1 MKRAC
6 LIATTVLAALSLEPA
21 FAELWKL
28 EPGVTTRGKKP
39 ETWIMDLRHQ
49 THEAAAA
56 AAAKLSTRLYGKT
69 ESSLHHPLEFLC
81 DFPAAKVFAFDLAAV
96 SSGGSD
102 LVLKTNGGVAGR
114 QTWPRAASSHRLNR
128 ILYIPLGAG
137 SNTVSLEVT
146 QPSGVVVIDRYLIA
160 DSVAQLPQNS
170 VLMGIDSAPVAGTA
184 RSTADF
190 ADAPKTGG
198 VLLTDDGFRGIWYY
212 NQPSHD
218 EYKFK
223 YSGGFATYPY
233 QHSPIAIYC
242 KEVDKTFFVYGGTT
256 ARSAKDK
263 QELLH
268 MVSYFDHKTG
278 KVLRPRILLNKH
290 TIDAHD
296 NPTLQVDDQGYLW
309 IFSSSHGTGRPSYI
323 HRSVKP
329 WSVDEFECVKVTNF
343 SYTQPWY
350 VPSEGFLFLH
360 TRYGGGKSLGI
371 NATRCLFEMSSPDG
385 RQWSE
390 PRMLAGIEAG
400 DYQVS
405 WRNGKRIATAFDFH
419 PYQLGLN
426 ARANIYYMETD
437 DLGRTWHN
445 VRGEQIKLP
454 LTDTNNAA
462 LVCNTRAEGLL
473 AYLRDVNFD
482 GHGHPV
488 IMFVTSKGYASGPE
502 NGPRQ
507 WQTLRWTGSEWIR
520 RPFTTSNN
528 NYDHGS
534 LYIEPDGTWRVIAPT
549 EVGAQ
554 PYNPG
559 GNMVLWTSN
568 DEGLTWKRVKQLTH
582 DPLRNHTFARRPLN
596 AHPDFYAFWADGNGR
611 EPSESS
617 LYFTN
622 QKGGHVWQLP
632 PKMEGAFASPAI
644 VGD

>member
-1 MKRAC
+1 MA
-6 LIATTVLAALSLEPA
+6 AAFLALFSLAPA

-39 ETWIMDLRHQ
+39 ESWVVDLRHQ
-49 THEAAAA
+49 TPATAAA
-56 AAAKLSTRLYGKT
+56 AAAKLSTRLYGRT
-69 ESSLHHPLEFLC
+69 ESSLHHPLEFQS
-81 DFPAAKVFAFDLAAV
+81 DFPTAKVFAFELAAV

-102 LVLKTNGGVAGR
+102 LIVKTNGGVAGR
-114 QTWPRAASSHRLNR
+114 QIWPRAGSSHHLNR
-128 ILYIPLGAG
+128 ILYVPLAAG
-137 SNTVSLEVT
+137 SNTVSLEIT
-146 QPSGVVVIDRYLIA
+146 QPSGVVVIARYLIA

-170 VLMGIDSAPVAGTA
+170 TAMGIDSGPVTSAPGSAA
-184 RSTADF
+184 RFSNV
-190 ADAPKTGG
+190 PKTGG
-198 VLLTDDGFRGIWYY
+198 VLPTDDGFRGIWYY

-233 QHSPIAIYC
+233 QHSPIAVYC
-242 KEVDKTFFVYGGTT
+242 KDVDKTFFVYGGTT
-256 ARSAKDK
+256 ARSANDK

-268 MVSYFDHKTG
+268 MVSYYDHKTG
-278 KVLRPRILLNKH
+278 MVLRPRILLNKH

-296 NPTLQVDDQGYLW
+296 NPTLQVDDGGYLW
-309 IFSSSHGTGRPSYI
+309 IFSASHGTGRPSYI
-323 HRSVKP
+323 HRSIKP
-329 WSVDEFECVKVTNF
+329 WSVDEFECVKVSNF

-350 VPSEGFLFLH
+350 VPGEGFLFLH
-360 TRYGGGKSLGI
+360 TRYGGGKPLGI
-371 NATRCLFEMSSPDG
+371 NATRCLFEITSPDG

-390 PRMLAGIEAG
+390 PQMISGIEAG

-426 ARANIYYMETD
+426 ARANIYYLETD

-445 VRGEQIKLP
+445 VRGETVKLP
-454 LTDTNNAA
+454 LTQTNNPA
-462 LVCNTRAEGLL
+462 LVCDTRAEGLL
-473 AYLRDVNFD
+473 AYLRDLNFD
-482 GHGHPV
+482 RQGHPV

-520 RPFTTSNN
+520 RPFTTSDN

-549 EVGAQ
+549 ELGAQ

-559 GNMVLWTSN
+559 GDMVMWTSN
-568 DEGLTWKRVKQLTH
+568 DEGQTWKKVKQLTH
-582 DPLRNHTFARRPLN
+582 DTQRNHTFARRPLN
-596 AHPDFYAFWADGNGR
+596 AHPGFYAFWADGNGR
-611 EPSESS
+611 EPSESC

-622 QKGGHVWQLP
+622 QRGDHVWRLP
-632 PKMEGAFASPAI
+632 ARMEDEFAAPAI
-644 VGD
+644 VGE